1 MGINNE
7 LIVMALEDE
16 YIYALTNNKLDSYPK
31 EWDFTSEKL
40 SAMMNSDYQV
50 KESTKPF
57 YDKIIE
63 KYCMGET
70 RV

>member
-1 MGINNE
+1 M
-7 LIVMALEDE
+7 
-16 YIYALTNNKLDSYPK
+16 TNNKLDSYPK

-57 YDKIIE
+57 YDKIID